1 MGKYIPVE
9 PEKWAEMVKAMADN
23 RLLKAEVERLTSEV
37 SYDNRVQLHVDKLA
51 GEFTQAEVERL
62 KAEVERLTDCKAGE
76 WQPIETAPK
85 DMTRVL
91 GYVEEYIVVMWW
103 FTYSNGRS
111 CWETVDGESE
121 VDPTHWMPLPKP
133 PQEGKPSV

>member
-1 MGKYIPVE
+1 MSTLGEHQGNGIRFDMHLSAPNGGVAQMLCR
-9 PEKWAEMVKAMADN
+9 PEGQWVSWSEYDK
-23 RLLKAEVERLTSEV
+23 LKAEVERL
-37 SYDNRVQLHVDKLA
+37 R
-51 GEFTQAEVERL
+51 
-62 KAEVERLTDCKAGE
+62 KAGE

>member
-1 MGKYIPVE
+1 MSDLELTMMKRVGE
-9 PEKWAEMVKAMADN
+9 
-23 RLLKAEVERLTSEV
+23 LKADLRNCYTAI
-37 SYDNRVQLHVDKLA
+37 RVKDEENA
-51 GEFTQAEVERL
+51 RL
-62 KAEVERLTDCKAGE
+62 KAEVERLRKAGE

>member
-1 MGKYIPVE
+1 MSDIDRKRMIPLHIADQAVAACD
-9 PEKWAEMVKAMADN
+9 AEI
-23 RLLKAEVERLTSEV
+23 
-37 SYDNRVQLHVDKLA
+37 QKLREENA
-51 GEFTQAEVERL
+51 RL